1 MIYMIVELIVYSF
14 SASFIFFFY
23 SFKNHF
29 LSTHYVM
36 CMKHNPSI
44 QSNQEIKWP
53 VLWRA
58 SEFGGET
65 RRTTIII

>member
-1 MIYMIVELIVYSF
+1 MIYTIVELIVYSF

-44 QSNQEIKWP
+44 QSKQETKWS

-58 SEFGGET
+58 SEFGGT
-65 RRTTIII
+65 RRATIII